1 MEPEVDDLD
10 LAHRLTDQEL
20 SLIELS
26 AVELGYD

>member
-1 MEPEVDDLD
+1 MEPDELDEVHDLSD
-10 LAHRLTDQEL
+10 EEL